1 MLGDSLPR
9 AESGAEATAVQTLR
23 DDQAHLNRAKRLD
36 CGAFTAAF
44 PTTTRKAN
52 LQRNRTSTSGFTLI
66 EVLLAVGIF
75 AIVLFAINTV
85 FFSAL
90 KLERATTRAVDER
103 LPLNQALAIL
113 RRDLQGAVQPMT
125 NSTLLTRDF
134 KSGGRSSFGSAAGGS
149 LEFYTTTGVISD
161 DAVWSD
167 LQKVRYELVVS
178 SDRANAKGQELVRI
192 ITRNILATTTE
203 QQDEQL
209 LVSGVESIEF
219 LCYNGSDWRSTWDT
233 TAGDTGLPL
242 AVKVRVQ
249 LATEN
254 PAVKLSREPLELL
267 VPITTVLL
275 TNSLA
280 GGAQ

>member
-1 MLGDSLPR
+1 MK
-9 AESGAEATAVQTLR
+9 
-23 DDQAHLNRAKRLD
+23 LNR
-36 CGAFTAAF
+36 
-44 PTTTRKAN
+44 TTQKNGRA
-52 LQRNRTSTSGFTLI
+52 FTLI

-85 FFSAL
+85 FFTAL
-90 KLERATTRAVDER
+90 KLERATSRAVDER

-113 RRDLQGAVQPMT
+113 RRDLQGAVPPMT
-125 NSTLLTRDF
+125 NSTVLTRDF
-134 KSGGRSSFGSAAGGS
+134 KSGGRSGFGAAGGGS

-161 DAVWSD
+161 DAAWGD
-167 LQKVRYELVVS
+167 LQQVRYELVAS

-192 ITRNILATTTE
+192 VTRNVLATSTLE
-203 QQDEQL
+203 EDEQL
-209 LVSGVESIEF
+209 LVSDVESIEF

-249 LATEN
+249 LAAEN
-254 PAVKLSREPLELL
+254 PAVKMSREPLELL